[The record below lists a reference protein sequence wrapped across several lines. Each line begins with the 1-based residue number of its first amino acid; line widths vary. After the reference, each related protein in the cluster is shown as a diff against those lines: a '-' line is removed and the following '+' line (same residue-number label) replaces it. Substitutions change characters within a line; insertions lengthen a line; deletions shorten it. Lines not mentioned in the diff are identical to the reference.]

1 VQKHDGQHL
10 LLHVLQR
17 LRGIGHGSVS
27 VGGLRLGA
35 SVSLCLGELA
45 EPQEVG
51 AQVQQA
57 HDAERVRLT
66 FTRIASIDVVL
77 KHLRALRWHLSH
89 QCCACGTPLES
100 LWLEEQAAPKLGEPW
115 EINNVPGF
123 GDVTIVE
130 QHLQHLAIGLP
141 WPRLGGA
148 HGQPVGLGNPHCWAQ
163 TAITASKT
171 ASAVAWGYSSAI
183 CSRCRR

>member
-1 VQKHDGQHL
+1 MSADYEARPWEADGE
-10 LLHVLQR
+10 VLEV
-17 LRGIGHGSVS
+17 LFGHGTVS

-66 FTRIASIDVVL
+66 FTRVASIDVVL
-77 KHLRALRWHLSH
+77 KHLRALRWQLSH

-100 LWLEEQAAPKLGEPW
+100 SGRRCSDCNAQRSLRLAEPGSEEALMREFMRQHQEFQKWAAEERAREGKAP
-115 EINNVPGF
+115 
-123 GDVTIVE
+123 IVADPPCE
-130 QHLQHLAIGLP
+130 
-141 WPRLGGA
+141 
-148 HGQPVGLGNPHCWAQ
+148 
-163 TAITASKT
+163 
-171 ASAVAWGYSSAI
+171 
-183 CSRCRR
+183 

>member
-1 VQKHDGQHL
+1 MSADYKARPWEADGE
-10 LLHVLQR
+10 VLEV
-17 LRGIGHGSVS
+17 LFGHGTVS

-66 FTRIASIDVVL
+66 FTRVASIDVVL

-100 LWLEEQAAPKLGEPW
+100 SGRRCSDCSAQRSLRLAEPGSEE
-115 EINNVPGF
+115 
-123 GDVTIVE
+123 
-130 QHLQHLAIGLP
+130 
-141 WPRLGGA
+141 A
-148 HGQPVGLGNPHCWAQ
+148 HPH
-163 TAITASKT
+163 
-171 ASAVAWGYSSAI
+171 
-183 CSRCRR
+183 

>member
-1 VQKHDGQHL
+1 MSADYKARPWEADGE
-10 LLHVLQR
+10 VLEV
-17 LRGIGHGSVS
+17 LFGHGSVS

-66 FTRIASIDVVL
+66 FTRVASIDVVL

-89 QCCACGTPLES
+89 QCCACGAALECSGRRCSDCNAQRS
-100 LWLEEQAAPKLGEPW
+100 LRLAEPGSEEALMREFLDQHKRFIAW
-115 EINNVPGF
+115 RR
-123 GDVTIVE
+123 E
-130 QHLQHLAIGLP
+130 QGHDG
-141 WPRLGGA
+141 
-148 HGQPVGLGNPHCWAQ
+148 
-163 TAITASKT
+163 
-171 ASAVAWGYSSAI
+171 
-183 CSRCRR
+183 